1 MAQKKLQRNEKKL
14 YFCGVKIN
22 ELNMNNSFFGISLN
36 AIGESRRDYKEKSL
50 TGSRLGI
57 FVCQGWLSYQLCIN
71 KIEDASIQLVITSK
85 NLSKPAC
92 WHNAFQKHR
101 QALLE

>member
-36 AIGESRRDYKEKSL
+36 AIGESRRDYQNSESL
-50 TGSRLGI
+50 TEHTVRDLFLPVELRGLKK
-57 FVCQGWLSYQLCIN
+57 SYSFAID
-71 KIEDASIQLVITSK
+71 K
-85 NLSKPAC
+85 
-92 WHNAFQKHR
+92 R
-101 QALLE
+101 

>member
-36 AIGESRRDYKEKSL
+36 AIGESRRDYKLSGRLLSRPLFFLIFSL
-50 TGSRLGI
+50 
-57 FVCQGWLSYQLCIN
+57 
-71 KIEDASIQLVITSK
+71 K
-85 NLSKPAC
+85 
-92 WHNAFQKHR
+92 
-101 QALLE
+101 

>member
-36 AIGESRRDYKEKSL
+36 AIGESRRDYQISKSL
-50 TGSRLGI
+50 THS
-57 FVCQGWLSYQLCIN
+57 S
-71 KIEDASIQLVITSK
+71 S
-85 NLSKPAC
+85 
-92 WHNAFQKHR
+92 
-101 QALLE
+101 

>member
-36 AIGESRRDYKEKSL
+36 AIGESRRDYK
-50 TGSRLGI
+50 T
-57 FVCQGWLSYQLCIN
+57 
-71 KIEDASIQLVITSK
+71 
-85 NLSKPAC
+85 KP
-92 WHNAFQKHR
+92 
-101 QALLE
+101 

>member
-36 AIGESRRDYKEKSL
+36 AIGESRRDYKKQTL
-50 TGSRLGI
+50 TR
-57 FVCQGWLSYQLCIN
+57 
-71 KIEDASIQLVITSK
+71 
-85 NLSKPAC
+85 
-92 WHNAFQKHR
+92 
-101 QALLE
+101 

>member
-36 AIGESRRDYKEKSL
+36 ALTPLSPPSELQEIPVAIREQSGVLCFHSR
-50 TGSRLGI
+50 
-57 FVCQGWLSYQLCIN
+57 
-71 KIEDASIQLVITSK
+71 
-85 NLSKPAC
+85 
-92 WHNAFQKHR
+92 
-101 QALLE
+101 

>member
-36 AIGESRRDYKEKSL
+36 AIGESRRDYQKQTL
-50 TGSRLGI
+50 TRY
-57 FVCQGWLSYQLCIN
+57 LSVPGLRVMLILYKDN
-71 KIEDASIQLVITSK
+71 WKIL
-85 NLSKPAC
+85 
-92 WHNAFQKHR
+92 
-101 QALLE
+101 

>member
-36 AIGESRRDYKEKSL
+36 AIGESRRDYQIQSPSSAE
-50 TGSRLGI
+50 LGLFPI
-57 FVCQGWLSYQLCIN
+57 FPV
-71 KIEDASIQLVITSK
+71 
-85 NLSKPAC
+85 
-92 WHNAFQKHR
+92 
-101 QALLE
+101 